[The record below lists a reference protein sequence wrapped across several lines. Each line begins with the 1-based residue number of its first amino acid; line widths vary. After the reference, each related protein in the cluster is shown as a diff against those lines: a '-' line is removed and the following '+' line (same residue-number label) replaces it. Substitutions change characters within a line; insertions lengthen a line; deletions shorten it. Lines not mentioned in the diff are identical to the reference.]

1 MQIGAE
7 MPFQPVPD
15 AASVTMTFTMNDGE
29 TAQNIFHVVK
39 GSAWG
44 ADELARLAD
53 QFVTWYEGAED
64 FPHPYSEHMSENSH
78 LTAVLARALDAEGAP
93 EGTPT
98 LAIPTTGGADGTTQL
113 QNGLTFTITHR
124 TGLAGRSFRGR
135 TYVPCLSTN
144 SVFEVGANAIKPTYA
159 ADLVASFR
167 QLRDLLNLADATW
180 HLAVVSRYHNGVARA
195 AGVSTPV
202 VDFGYSD
209 IYLDFQRRRA
219 PGHNR
224 HH

>member
-1 MQIGAE
+1 

-29 TAQNIFHVVK
+29 TAQNIFHCVK

-44 ADELARLAD
+44 ADDLSALCNI
-53 QFVTWYEGAED
+53 FVGWYETGGMGSHA
-64 FPHPYSEHMSENSH
+64 YSEHMSENSH

-98 LAIPTTGGADGTTQL
+98 VPIPTTGGADGTTQL

-144 SVFEVGANAIKPTYA
+144 SVFEVGANAIKPAYA
-159 ADLVASFR
+159 ADLVEAFR
-167 QLRDLLNLADATW
+167 GLRDTITGHDATW
-180 HLAVVSRYHNGVARA
+180 FLAVVSRYHNGAARA
-195 AGVSTPV
+195 AGISTPV